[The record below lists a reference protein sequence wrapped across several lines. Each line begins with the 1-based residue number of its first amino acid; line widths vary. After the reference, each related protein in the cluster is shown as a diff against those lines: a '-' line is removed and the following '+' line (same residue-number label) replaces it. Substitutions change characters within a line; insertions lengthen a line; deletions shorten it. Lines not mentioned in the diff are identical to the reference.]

1 MANKR
6 RKNEQS
12 DGGPTGLDR
21 VFAALEAAPAG
32 LHDVTPPADQLP
44 SGLPEPLIDLYARC
58 DGLRLYLDSVE
69 LRPSA
74 EVEPVDPRSG
84 IAGGGDPDGSA
95 GGAGVLPR
103 GIDGRWA
110 FGELEGEDLLIDA
123 RGRIWRRDD
132 SLDDLVC
139 EGARL
144 DRWLAGIVD
153 ALAVLYDAD
162 GEFADGVF
170 DDDGELVPAVGERQL
185 RAILKR
191 DPAAPGARWR
201 LGHALIA
208 QDQVAEGRAAL
219 EAVVAGE
226 PGFAWAWL
234 DLAKISERLGELPG
248 ALDEAR
254 AAADAAAGHPQA
266 GYFHAQ
272 LARIAGRAG
281 DEATR
286 AGAARRAA
294 ELAPDLKTAQLEGAR
309 ESLAAGDHASARG
322 LLDLLRAVWPR
333 DLEVLDLA
341 RRVDAAEN

>member
-21 VFAALEAAPAG
+21 VFAALDAAPAG

-74 EVEPVDPRSG
+74 EVETT
-84 IAGGGDPDGSA
+84 
-95 GGAGVLPR
+95 
-103 GIDGRWA
+103 DGRWV
-110 FGELEGEDLLIDA
+110 FGELEGEDLWIDA
-123 RGRIWRRDD
+123 RGRIWRRDE

-185 RAILKR
+185 RAMLKR
-191 DPAAPGARWR
+191 DPGAPGPRWR
-201 LGHALIA
+201 LAHALLS
-208 QDQVAEGRAAL
+208 QDRVDEARTAL
-219 EAVVAGE
+219 EEVVAAE

-234 DLAKISERLGELPG
+234 DLARISERLGELPG
-248 ALDEAR
+248 AVDEAR
-254 AAADAAAGHPQA
+254 AAAAAAAGHPQA

-272 LARIAGRAG
+272 LARLAGRAG

-286 AGAARRAA
+286 AAAARRAA
-294 ELAPDLKTAQLEGAR
+294 ELAPELKQAQLDGAR
-309 ESLAAGDHASARG
+309 SSLAEGDLASARG

-333 DLEVLDLA
+333 DLAVLDLA
-341 RRVDAAEN
+341 RQVEEAGN